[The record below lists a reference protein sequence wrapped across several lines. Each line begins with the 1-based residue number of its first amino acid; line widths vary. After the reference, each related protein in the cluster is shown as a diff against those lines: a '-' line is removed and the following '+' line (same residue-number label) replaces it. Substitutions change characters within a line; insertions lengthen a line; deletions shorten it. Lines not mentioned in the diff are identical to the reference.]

1 MDNPY
6 VVLALATLPAAF
18 ILGHLLSHDKND
30 ANNTIVY
37 QLFFVGFVLSIP
49 IVYAELFLLKNIL
62 QANAFTNSFLVAS
75 LIEEGSKFIV
85 LLFVVYENEFNLY
98 KTILCSLGVSL
109 GFATVENIVYI
120 FPELI
125 SSGGDAATSI
135 GFLRA
140 FSAVPLHACCAYFMG
155 FYVSRGFLGS
165 GTPQISGNIAAFL
178 IPFLIHG
185 FYNYFLMSE
194 SIPDWFSLIY
204 VALIS
209 YFLYEVNETVLAFHK
224 SKSEK
229 VKFSWEGGFIAKPGD
244 GEVLD
249 VDSYQD
255 DYVDGFVILLITSFI
270 VITVLFQT
278 GLLNSMIN
286 FFDYLRIELIQL
298 LGGSS

>member
-6 VVLALATLPAAF
+6 VILALATLPAAF
-18 ILGHLLSHDKND
+18 ILGHLLNQDKND

-85 LLFVVYENEFNLY
+85 LLIVLYEKKFNLY

-155 FYVSRGFLGS
+155 FYISRGFGMDKL
-165 GTPQISGNIAAFL
+165 PISRIAGFL

-209 YFLYEVNETVLAFHK
+209 YFLYELNETVLAFHK

-229 VKFSWEGGFIAKPGD
+229 VKFSWEAGFIAKPGD

-249 VDSYQD
+249 VDSYQEE
-255 DYVDGFVILLITSFI
+255 YVDGYVILLIISFI

-278 GLLNSMIN
+278 GLLNSIIN

-298 LGGSS
+298 LGGTS